1 MLFLF
6 AAPPT
11 HYGFF
16 GMNTIR
22 AIAEAKFGKVGVA
35 RTTTLESL
43 YEAFQNR
50 DGDAFVVQVQ
60 FHDPRVAQ
68 LLRRTKTKVV
78 IFDNP
83 LIDTFC
89 FGMRNENSKFHIA
102 LRLATLSISTQLLIS
117 DVASVVRY
125 DWPGSDARL
134 LSLIQSLSLFFGIEP
149 DEELVQKAAKYLK
162 VPAMTQRTTVE
173 EALAAGFPQRIDNEA
188 VFSRLSDQQRFVV
201 AYLDKAYG
209 DLVASDAK
217 KTISWP
223 PQALTSTTDG
233 EMLQSPISLLGPA
246 RRFTSGPNLHLPVGE
261 WLLEVVIG
269 IDDNQSG
276 NRLVIDVTDSR
287 KSRAKQ
293 EIDLPSRGRLAV
305 TIRFTVE
312 DTTKPVAI
320 DMTTL
325 EGAIE
330 GMLSVE
336 SLRLRRINSWNAE
349 IAGDS

>member
-11 HYGFF
+11 HYGFL
-16 GMNTIR
+16 GMNIIR
-22 AIAEAKFGKVGVA
+22 AIAEARFGKVGVA

-60 FHDPRVAQ
+60 FHDPRVVQ
-68 LLRRTKTKVV
+68 LLRRTQSKLVV
-78 IFDNP
+78 FDSP

-125 DWPGSDARL
+125 DWPGPDARL

-149 DEELVQKAAKYLK
+149 DAELVEKVAKFLK
-162 VPAMTQRTTVE
+162 VPAMTPRTTVE
-173 EALAAGFPQRIDNEA
+173 EALAAGFPQRFDSES
-188 VFSRLSDQQRFVV
+188 VFTRLSDVQRYVV
-201 AYLDKAYG
+201 ESLNKSYE
-209 DLVASDAK
+209 DLVESDAK
-217 KTISWP
+217 KTINWP
-223 PQALTSTTDG
+223 PQALTSTDDG
-233 EMLQSPISLLGPA
+233 EMLQSAVSLLGPA
-246 RRFTSGPNLHLPVGE
+246 RRFTTGPTLHLPAGE
-261 WLLEVVIG
+261 WLIEVLIAV
-269 IDDNQSG
+269 DQNLSG
-276 NRLVIDVTDSR
+276 NRLAIDVTDSR

-293 EIDLPSRGRLAV
+293 HLDLPSRGRLAV
-305 TIRFTVE
+305 TVQFNVE
-312 DTTKPVAI
+312 DTTKPVSI
-320 DMTTL
+320 DIATL

-330 GMLSVE
+330 GVLTVE
-336 SLRLRRINSWNAE
+336 SLRLRRIKAWQTATAE
-349 IAGDS
+349 AS